1 MNIKKLVTSVAT
13 IFKKL
18 GNVDH
23 DIDVLSSVITKA
35 APLVNQI
42 YPIIEEIAKLTPSK
56 TDDEILAAYSKFGFR
71 NLFISNSSTST
82 QLRTLAV
89 AALQN
94 SEEFIKSSNISGPV
108 PGYLIN
114 AALELAVSKLKETK

>member
-1 MNIKKLVTSVAT
+1 MNIKKLVTSVVT

-35 APLVNQI
+35 APLVNQL
-42 YPIIEEIAKLTPSK
+42 YPIVEAIAKLTPNK

-71 NLFISNSSTST
+71 NLFISYSSTST

-94 SEEFIKSSNISGPV
+94 SEEFIKSSNIYGPV
-108 PGYLIN
+108 PDYLIN